1 MSAATPAR
9 PMSRRERI
17 LAAIRREP
25 VDRVPYAV
33 WRHFPTVDHSPA
45 GLAQATLRFH
55 ERYGSDFIKITP
67 ASGWA
72 VSAWGCEENDKVQ
85 PDGHRGCL
93 RCAVEEPGDWK
104 KIRRLDPG
112 SADGYA
118 SQLET
123 IIRMG
128 FDRRIGDAPVL
139 PTLFSPLSLARK
151 LSAERLRTDLRER
164 PDLVTPALEEITETV
179 VRFAELALREGASG
193 IFYSIQTAS
202 RSVLPEEDYARFGEP
217 YDRRV
222 LESVGGQSILTIVH
236 CHGPGLMFDRLAR
249 LPGHA
254 WNWDDRAT
262 PPSLAEGKAQVTG
275 AVIGGLDQWRTLR
288 DGTAAD
294 AAAEARDAVAQ
305 TGGSGLIV
313 GPGCVLPA
321 NTPDATVAA
330 AIEAL
335 GGALKKIPGV
345 AW

>member
-1 MSAATPAR
+1 
-9 PMSRRERI
+9 MSRRDRI
-17 LAAIRREP
+17 LAAVRREP

-33 WRHFPTVDHSPA
+33 WRHFPAVDHSPA
-45 GLAQATLRFH
+45 GLAQTTLRFQ

-72 VSAWGCEENDKVQ
+72 VAAWGCEENDVVH

-93 RCAVEEPGDWK
+93 RCAVEGPEDWR

-128 FDRRIGDAPVL
+128 FDRRVGDAPVV

-151 LSAERLRTDLRER
+151 LSGQRLPTDLREH
-164 PDLVTPALEEITETV
+164 PDLVVAALEEITETV
-179 VRFAELALREGASG
+179 VRFAERALQEGVSG
-193 IFYSIQTAS
+193 IFYSVQTAS
-202 RSVLPEEDYARFGEP
+202 RDVLSEEDYARFGEP

-222 LESVGGQSILTIVH
+222 LESVGARSSFTILH
-236 CHGPGLMFDRLAR
+236 AHGTGLMFDRLAT
-249 LPGHA
+249 LPAHA
-254 WNWDDRAT
+254 WNWEDRAT
-262 PPSLAEGKAQVTG
+262 PPPLAEGKAKVTG
-275 AVIGGLDQWRTLR
+275 AVIGGLHQWRTLR
-288 DGTAAD
+288 EGTAEA
-294 AAAEARDAVAQ
+294 AAAEAREAIAQ
-305 TGGSGLIV
+305 TDGIGLIV

-321 NTPDATVAA
+321 STPDATVAA

-345 AW
+345 AL